1 MTVEDYK
8 IAITLLEGY
17 KIHLERW
24 IHNLVTAH
32 VCTTCIK

>member
-24 IHNLVTAH
+24 ILNLSSRHMYVPLA
-32 VCTTCIK
+32 